1 MKDLKFL
8 KYLFLVL
15 VLAGFASCSSDDD
28 DEKKSDE
35 TSDTTSDA
43 TSLQGTW
50 TRDFS
55 SGTSFYIFKKN
66 GHGYE
71 FEIDEDDMDRDREVD
86 MEVIRYSY
94 DDDERI
100 LTIKEVY
107 EDDVDVFTKVS
118 IKEDRITWL
127 DPDGDRE
134 TYYRY
139 DGDIED
145 IEEEWD
151 VFLYEED

>member
-1 MKDLKFL
+1 MKNFKFL

-28 DEKKSDE
+28 DKEITEE
-35 TSDTTSDA
+35 TS
-43 TSLQGTW
+43 LLGTW

-55 SGTSFYIFKKN
+55 CGTLFYIFKKN
-66 GHGYE
+66 GYGYE
-71 FEIDEDDMDRDREVD
+71 FEIDECDMGSDREVG
-86 MEVIRYSY
+86 MEVVRYSY
-94 DDDERI
+94 NEEERI
-100 LTIKEVY
+100 LTIEEVY
-107 EDDVDVFTKVS
+107 EDDVDVFTKVN
-118 IKEDRITWL
+118 IKKDKITWI

-145 IEEEWD
+145 IEEEWN
-151 VFLYEED
+151 VFLYEEE